1 MNFQNEINNDIK
13 FLAKS
18 EIRLKILSELYEGP
32 NNIRGLV
39 KNTNITY
46 SSVSSNISKLEQN
59 DHIEKIDNKY
69 HINPMS
75 EIYFKTLMDFK
86 TSVDLITDFNDF
98 WDEHNLNQLSID
110 CIMNITDLKEYLG
123 RDWEAVQ
130 ERIDTSL
137 RSDISLLNTTNESI
151 LSNSGKQLRPLLS
164 LFMARACTGGK
175 PVEDATVRYAA
186 ASELL
191 HNATL
196 LHDDVADE
204 SDLRRGKPTIYS
216 LMGPSVS
223 VLVGD
228 YWLVKAMDLILGN
241 SGSDTAVIRLFSKT
255 LSDLA
260 EGEMLQLQKAQA
272 GDTDEND
279 YLRIIY
285 NKTASLFEAACVS
298 AALSVNASEEMIAAA
313 KDYAVALGL
322 AFQIK
327 DDILDYS
334 GTESVGKPLGVD
346 ILEQKITMPLL
357 GALEE
362 ASSEQAAKV
371 RDMVKEIP
379 GHPEYRD
386 EILTFVTSGGGVEYA
401 KRRLDD
407 YVAKAVAALE
417 VFPDSYEKNCLAELA
432 RYTAIRNR

>member
-1 MNFQNEINNDIK
+1 
-13 FLAKS
+13 
-18 EIRLKILSELYEGP
+18 
-32 NNIRGLV
+32 
-39 KNTNITY
+39 
-46 SSVSSNISKLEQN
+46 
-59 DHIEKIDNKY
+59 
-69 HINPMS
+69 
-75 EIYFKTLMDFK
+75 
-86 TSVDLITDFNDF
+86 
-98 WDEHNLNQLSID
+98 
-110 CIMNITDLKEYLG
+110 MNICELKEYLG

-137 RSDISLLNTTNESI
+137 RSDISLLNSTNASI
-151 LSNSGKQLRPLLS
+151 LSNSGKQLRPMLS
-164 LFMARACTGGK
+164 LFMARACTGGE
-175 PVEDATVRYAA
+175 PVGDATVRYAA

-260 EGEMLQLQKAQA
+260 EGEMLQLQKAQS
-272 GDTDEND
+272 GDTDEAD

-298 AALSVNASEEMIAAA
+298 AALSVNASDEMVAAA

-334 GTESVGKPLGVD
+334 GTEQVGKPLGVD

-357 GALEE
+357 GALQSVSAED
-362 ASSEQAAKV
+362 AMRV
-371 RDMVKEIP
+371 RTLIKEIP
-379 GHPEYRD
+379 GHPENGD
-386 EILTFVTSGGGVEYA
+386 EILAFVKDRGGVDYA
-401 KRRLDD
+401 KQRLDD
-407 YVAKAVAALE
+407 YVSQAVAALE
-417 VFPDSYEKNCLAELA
+417 AFPDSFEKKCLANLA
-432 RYTAIRNR
+432 QYTAIRNK